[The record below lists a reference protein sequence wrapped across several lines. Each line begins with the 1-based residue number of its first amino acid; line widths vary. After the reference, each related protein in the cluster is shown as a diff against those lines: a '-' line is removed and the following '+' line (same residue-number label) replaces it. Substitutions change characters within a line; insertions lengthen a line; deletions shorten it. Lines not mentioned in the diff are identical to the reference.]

1 MSQAGIINIGAG
13 PVPPT
18 VATSYVTDNGT
29 AIPALNVLN
38 VNGGSVTTDNVNG
51 IETRANPNASNNL
64 EIDLTN
70 RLTGSGTS
78 TNASVVSLI
87 TFSLAATAQSYRFN
101 FDVVGRET
109 TTGDTVGYSVDGTAK
124 TNAAVAS
131 LVATPFID
139 NDEDASL
146 ITANIDL
153 VVSGNNV
160 ILQATGV
167 AGTTI
172 TYKAVGLY
180 VVV

>member
-1 MSQAGIINIGAG
+1 MSQAGVVSTGSSPI
-13 PVPPT
+13 PPT

-51 IETRANPNASNNL
+51 ISTRANPDLSKNL

-78 TNASVVSLI
+78 INAAIVNLI
-87 TFSLAATAQSYRFN
+87 TFSLAATAASYRFN
-101 FDVVGRET
+101 FDVVGRDT
-109 TTGDTVGYSVDGTAK
+109 TSGDSVGYNVQGTVK
-124 TNAAVAS
+124 TNGAA
-131 LVATPFID
+131 ATIVETPYID

-153 VVSGNNV
+153 IVSGNDAIIQV
-160 ILQATGV
+160 TGV
-167 AGTTI
+167 VAKTI
-172 TYKAVGLY
+172 TYKSVGTY

>member
-1 MSQAGIINIGAG
+1 MSQAGIISSGSG

-18 VATSYVTDNGT
+18 VATSYVTDNGTT

-51 IETRANPNASNNL
+51 IATRANPDLSKFL

-78 TNASVVSLI
+78 INGSTVTLI
-87 TFSLAATAQSYRFN
+87 DFPLIDNQSYRFT
-101 FDVVGRET
+101 FDVIGRDT
-109 TTGDTVGYSVDGTAK
+109 TSGDTYGYKFFATVKRIAGVSSIVDTPFDDSDEDNIA
-124 TNAAVAS
+124 AS
-131 LVATPFID
+131 LAIVISV
-139 NDEDASL
+139 NDVHVD
-146 ITANIDL
+146 
-153 VVSGNNV
+153 
-160 ILQATGV
+160 ATGV

-172 TYKAVGLY
+172 IYKAVGTY